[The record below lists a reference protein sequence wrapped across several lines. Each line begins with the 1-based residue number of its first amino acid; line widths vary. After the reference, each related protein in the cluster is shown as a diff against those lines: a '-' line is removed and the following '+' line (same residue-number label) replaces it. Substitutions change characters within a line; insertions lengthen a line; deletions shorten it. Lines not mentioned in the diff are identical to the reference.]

1 MRQALHHKLLMA
13 AILGGLAFVLAP
25 LTAEAYQAP
34 WLDQVTEYVLMQKAI
49 TPEGTFQPYLDLL
62 KVMRTT
68 TSKGDWVGTYKAMN
82 NFMGQLEAQAGGIP
96 KETADAIWTYCYKA
110 IPDGLHTEHE
120 HIKVMGKDAYLAW
133 RDRQEL
139 AEWHARHSF

>member
-68 TSKGDWVGTYKAMN
+68 TSKGDRVGTYKAMN
-82 NFMGQLEAQAGGIP
+82 TFMAQLEAQASGVP
-96 KETADAIWTYCYKA
+96 NA
-110 IPDGLHTEHE
+110 
-120 HIKVMGKDAYLAW
+120 
-133 RDRQEL
+133 
-139 AEWHARHSF
+139 SS